1 MSYISSEGLSWR
13 GVLKGFPK
21 ATNIMQP
28 LFEAF
33 TNSLEAIDMRK
44 RQDDTFLPYIH
55 LDFYFNQTTDNENDG
70 LIRFSITDNGV
81 GFDDENFN
89 RLKVFKDDSKGD
101 GNKGSGRIQFIQFF
115 ITATYTGHRTKRIK
129 RYIE

>member
-13 GVLKGFPK
+13 GLLKGFPK

-44 RQDDTFLPYIH
+44 KRGDSV
-55 LDFYFNQTTDNENDG
+55 NNNM
-70 LIRFSITDNGV
+70 
-81 GFDDENFN
+81 
-89 RLKVFKDDSKGD
+89 KVYQK
-101 GNKGSGRIQFIQFF
+101 II
-115 ITATYTGHRTKRIK
+115 
-129 RYIE
+129 

>member
-44 RQDDTFLPYIH
+44 RQDDTFY
-55 LDFYFNQTTDNENDG
+55 
-70 LIRFSITDNGV
+70 LI
-81 GFDDENFN
+81 
-89 RLKVFKDDSKGD
+89 
-101 GNKGSGRIQFIQFF
+101 FI
-115 ITATYTGHRTKRIK
+115 
-129 RYIE
+129 